1 MLNKLLMYV
10 TLFFIG
16 TTALYFGLSTYRGH
30 KLEVSKDEIID
41 LKTEVKT
48 KVLENNA
55 TSIASKAVG
64 EIHQINTRS
73 LHEKHSDVGTYTD
86 IF

>member
-1 MLNKLLMYV
+1 MFNKLLIYV

-30 KLEVSKDEIID
+30 KLETADEEIIE

-48 KVLENNA
+48 KVVENNA

-64 EIHQINTRS
+64 EIHQINTRK
-73 LHEKHSDVGTYTD
+73 LHEKHSNVGTHTD
-86 IF
+86 TF